1 MRAVG
6 SEGLVSG
13 AAQAVSQ
20 RDAISANLLELD
32 ASFGKRM
39 LDGSTLAGR
48 TKQLWDPA
56 AASLADLWQTFTAY
70 SAIVDRVAELAD
82 LRRPSPRET
91 AELAELLTGPSVKL
105 TQAPVPLARRDL
117 ADTGRR
123 DLTLA
128 AAVAAMRRAF
138 GEITEVTAAAET
150 VWTEVAGRLSAPGEE
165 LAKTRQL
172 LSGLDDDELASQVA
186 AAQQTLENL
195 RTAVNADPLALWRGG
210 RADTSAADRLAAQVT
225 ALAPRI
231 AELDQVRRQAR
242 DRIAKLRAD
251 TEAARADRENVTAA
265 WRRAAAR
272 VTAVPPLPPGIP
284 EPPADS
290 LTALAEAGRWS
301 RLAAELSDCQA
312 RLAAA
317 HSQTRDAERSV
328 ASALGQR
335 DELRGM
341 LDAYK
346 AKAARLGAAED
357 PALADLYARAQE
369 LLWTAPCDLQAAAD
383 AVTGYQRAIRTM
395 EGQRR

>member
-1 MRAVG
+1 MG
-6 SEGLVSG
+6 SEGLASG
-13 AAQAVSQ
+13 AAEAVSQ

-32 ASFGKRM
+32 SSFGKRM
-39 LDGSTLAGR
+39 LEGSTLAGR
-48 TKQLWDPA
+48 TKELWDPA
-56 AASLADLWQTFTAY
+56 AASLAGLWQTFTAY
-70 SAIVDRVAELAD
+70 SAIVDRVAELAA

-150 VWTEVAGRLSAPGEE
+150 VWTEVAGRLSAPGEG

-195 RTAVNADPLALWRGG
+195 RTAVNADPLTLWQGG
-210 RADTSAADRLAAQVT
+210 RADTSAADRLEAQVT

-231 AELDQVRRQAR
+231 AELDQVRQQAR
-242 DRIAKLRAD
+242 DRIAKLCAD
-251 TEAARADRENVTAA
+251 TEAARAERENVAAA
-265 WRRAAAR
+265 WQRAAAR

-290 LTALAEAGRWS
+290 LTALAAAGQWS

-312 RLAAA
+312 RLDTA
-317 HSQTRDAERSV
+317 HSQTREAERFV

-357 PALADLYARAQE
+357 PALAELYARAYDM
-369 LLWTAPCDLQAAAD
+369 LWTAPCDLRAAAD